1 MKKIKIVFFTA
12 NRAEYGLIYPFLKI
26 FSKSKFFKVHLV
38 ISGSH
43 LEKKFGLTLNEIK
56 DDRVKIHTKIKV
68 PFKTNKLENAV
79 DYFNL
84 LQKKINQFL
93 KINPTDIVFL
103 SGDRFET
110 FAFAVSSY
118 LRKIP
123 IIHYEGGD
131 VTEGGALDDNI
142 RHAITKISNI
152 HLTSNEDSLKR
163 ILMMGEEKWRCLN
176 VGYSQMHS
184 IKNEKFDLKNIRE
197 KFILDIDKPLILF
210 TLHPII
216 RNKDRQIKEVDEI
229 FKSLEY
235 LSKDHQIIITYPN
248 FDPGYQYIINKI
260 IKIKKK
266 LKDIKVFKHLG
277 KKNYHSLLYYIG
289 KSKKGFCMG
298 NSSSGIKEA
307 IFYNCP
313 SLTIGDRQKSRL
325 KPENVKNVE
334 ADKKKIIKKI
344 NNNFKNYKSY
354 KNPYKLNKAFSSIPN
369 NIRKQFH
376 RNDLIEKKCTI

>member
-12 NRAEYGLIYPFLKI
+12 NRAEYSLIYPFLRI
-26 FSKSKFFKVHLV
+26 FSKSNFFKVHLV

-68 PFKTNKLENAV
+68 PLKTNKLENAAE
-79 DYFNL
+79 YFNL

-103 SGDRFET
+103 SSDRFET

-163 ILMMGEEKWRCLN
+163 IIKMGEEKWRCSN
-176 VGYSQMHS
+176 VGYSQMYL
-184 IKNEKFDLKNIRE
+184 IQNRKFDLKDIKS
-197 KFILDIDKPLILF
+197 KFFLDIDKPLILF

-216 RNKDRQIKEVDEI
+216 KNKDKQIKEVDEI
-229 FKSLEY
+229 FKALEY
-235 LSKDHQIIITYPN
+235 LSKDYQIIITYPN

-260 IKIKKK
+260 INIKKK
-266 LKDIKVFKHLG
+266 FKDIKVIKHLG
-277 KKNYHSLLYYIG
+277 KENYHSLLYYIG
-289 KSKKGFCMG
+289 KNKKGFCMG

-313 SLTIGDRQKSRL
+313 SLNIGDRQKSRL

-334 ADKKKIIKKI
+334 ADKKKIINKI
-344 NNNFKNYKSY
+344 NNNFKNYKSH
-354 KNPYKLNKAFSSIPN
+354 KNPYKLKKAFNSIPN
-369 NIRKQFH
+369 YITKQFY
-376 RNDLIEKKCTI
+376 RNDLIKKKCTI